1 MGNNMSGVELGFIVG
16 AVPTVAMIIASWIL
30 SNIEVGPLVE
40 AGFQNFAAGLILAA
54 GLSRGKFFL

>member
-1 MGNNMSGVELGFIVG
+1 
-16 AVPTVAMIIASWIL
+16 MIIASLIL

-54 GLSRGKFFL
+54 GYIIYIIIYK